1 MRECHSF
8 NHILESNEMNER
20 EGRKRLIL
28 RIDKRNDCFGREGG
42 RLSVLFGKG
51 NEEFGSDLNSGED
64 MDGC

>member
-8 NHILESNEMNER
+8 KNIVESNEMNER

-28 RIDKRNDCFGREGG
+28 RIDKRNDCFERGGG

-51 NEEFGSDLNSGED
+51 E
-64 MDGC
+64 

>member
-28 RIDKRNDCFGREGG
+28 RIDKRNDCFEREGERG

-51 NEEFGSDLNSGED
+51 E
-64 MDGC
+64 

>member
-8 NHILESNEMNER
+8 NHILECNEMNER

-28 RIDKRNDCFGREGG
+28 RIDKRNNCFGGGREGG

-51 NEEFGSDLNSGED
+51 A
-64 MDGC
+64 